1 MNVILISRP
10 LPLPGTRRLASSGAG
25 RSPVRSAIYAI
36 ASMVEPDRRAVD
48 HWYQATP
55 INELDGG
62 TAQDLVAEGQGAR
75 VLSFLS
81 DIVRGRRD

>member
-1 MNVILISRP
+1 MNVTLISRP
-10 LPLPGTRRLASSGAG
+10 LSLPCTRRLASSRAS
-25 RSPVRSAIYAI
+25 RSHVRSAIYAI

-48 HWYQATP
+48 HWYQVTP
-55 INELDGG
+55 IKELDGD
-62 TAQDLVAEGQGAR
+62 TPQRLVAKGHGAR